1 MSMNLNSKNISAPS
15 ASPREPIPIM
25 SLNGSILE
33 DAALATPMATLTR
46 SLLRV
51 DVARPFMGLQM
62 MRPGSIIRKEDVST
76 TKNYLDGVEPDGD
89 YLHRAY

>member
-15 ASPREPIPIM
+15 APPRETIPIM
-25 SLNGSILE
+25 SLNGSIFE
-33 DAALATPMATLTR
+33 DAALATPMATLTGP
-46 SLLRV
+46 LLR
-51 DVARPFMGLQM
+51 
-62 MRPGSIIRKEDVST
+62 EDVST